1 MRAICPILFSLTCFL
16 HFSTELLQ
24 KRVIGLFP
32 NQKCKNMTL
41 KQSMAA
47 IAIAVASFGGGA
59 WMYGQHRHLEQQ
71 NNNLSQDAPL
81 FSHTG
86 YTANTSSGPLVDFEK
101 AATKA
106 APAVVRIRTVMKA
119 KQVSGDMDMD
129 NDLLRQFFDRG
140 FGGNGRPQMQ
150 MPQQKASGS
159 GVLISSDG
167 YIVTNNHVVEG
178 TDQLTVTLNDK
189 QDYKAKIIGT
199 DPSSDLAVIKI
210 EGHDFPFL
218 TFSNSDNVHLGQWV
232 LAIGYPLNLST
243 TVTSGI
249 VSAKSRSIG
258 INSRNSSTPVES
270 FLQTDAAINPG
281 NSGGALVNT
290 DGDVSGINSAIA
302 SPTGS
307 YAGYSYA
314 IPSNLVQKVASDII
328 KYGSTKRAYLGIMY
342 PNDQMSEEDR
352 GKNNIKEG
360 KGVFV
365 MDVAKGSSA
374 EDAGI
379 EKGDFITKMNGT
391 VINSGNEMV
400 EKIAALRPG
409 DKINVTYNHN
419 GTEKNAAVTLKGSTG
434 TYASVKEQVIEQLGA
449 SFQAMDN
456 NKGVMIKQLGQGL
469 LSDQTRIKE
478 GFIITKVNS
487 TKVTTVDELKDALKQ
502 AGNSAV
508 INGVYPD
515 APGTV
520 YQYAL
525 NDLNGAQ

>member
-1 MRAICPILFSLTCFL
+1 
-16 HFSTELLQ
+16 
-24 KRVIGLFP
+24 
-32 NQKCKNMTL
+32 MTV
-41 KQSMAA
+41 KQSIAA
-47 IAIAVASFGGGA
+47 LMIAAASFGGGA
-59 WMYGQHRHLEQQ
+59 WIYGQHQQQEQQ
-71 NNNLSQDAPL
+71 NNNSSQHAAL
-81 FSHTG
+81 FTH
-86 YTANTSSGPLVDFEK
+86 ANYNSSPSGGPVVDFEK

-106 APAVVRIRTVMKA
+106 APAVVHIRTVMKA
-119 KQVSGDMDMD
+119 KQVSGDMDMG
-129 NDLLRQFFDRG
+129 NDLLKQFFDHG

-150 MPQQKASGS
+150 MPEQKASGS
-159 GVLISSDG
+159 GVLISADG

-178 TDQLTVTLNDK
+178 TSQLTVTLNDK
-189 QDYKAKIIGT
+189 QDYKAKVIGT
-199 DPSSDLAVIKI
+199 DPSTDLAVIKI

-258 INSRNSSTPVES
+258 VNSRNSSTPVES
-270 FLQTDAAINPG
+270 FIQTDAAVNPG

-290 DGDVSGINSAIA
+290 DGDVIGINSAIA

-360 KGVFV
+360 NGVFV

-374 EDAGI
+374 EEAGI
-379 EKGDFITKMNGT
+379 EKGDFITKINGT
-391 VINSGNEMV
+391 VINAGNEMI
-400 EKIAALRPG
+400 EKISALRPG
-409 DKINVTYNHN
+409 DKITITYTHN
-419 GTEKNAAVTLKGSTG
+419 GTEKSAAVTLKGSAG

-478 GFIITKVNS
+478 GFIITKVNN
-487 TKVTTVDELKDALKQ
+487 TKVTTVEELKGALKQ

-508 INGVYPD
+508 ISGIYPD

>member
-1 MRAICPILFSLTCFL
+1 M
-16 HFSTELLQ
+16 
-24 KRVIGLFP
+24 
-32 NQKCKNMTL
+32 
-41 KQSMAA
+41 KQSITALMIAA
-47 IAIAVASFGGGA
+47 ASFGGGA
-59 WMYGQHRHLEQQ
+59 WVYGQHRQQEQQ
-71 NNNLSQDAPL
+71 NNHVSADASL
-81 FSHTG
+81 FSQTN
-86 YTANTSSGPLVDFEK
+86 YSSNPSSGPFVDFEK

-106 APAVVRIRTVMKA
+106 APAVVHIRTVLKA
-119 KQVSGDMDMD
+119 KQVSGDMDMGGED
-129 NDLLRQFFDRG
+129 MLRQFFDHG
-140 FGGNGRPQMQ
+140 NGNGRQQMQ
-150 MPQQKASGS
+150 MPEQRASGS
-159 GVLISSDG
+159 GVLISADG

-178 TDQLTVTLNDK
+178 TNQLTVTLNDK
-189 QDYKAKIIGT
+189 TDYKARVVGT
-199 DPSSDLAVIKI
+199 DPSTDLAVIKI
-210 EGHDFPFL
+210 EGHNFPFL

-249 VSAKSRSIG
+249 VSAKSRNIG

-270 FLQTDAAINPG
+270 FIQTDAAVNPG

-290 DGDVSGINSAIA
+290 DGDVIGINSAIA

-342 PNDQMSEEDR
+342 PSDQMSEEDR

-360 KGVFV
+360 DGVFV

-374 EDAGI
+374 EEAGI
-379 EKGDFITKMNGT
+379 EKGDFITKINGNT
-391 VINSGNEMV
+391 INAGNEMV

-409 DKINVTYNHN
+409 DKMTLTYVHN
-419 GTEKNAAVTLKGSTG
+419 GTEKNASVVLKGSTG
-434 TYASVKEQVIEQLGA
+434 TYASIKEQVIDQLGA
-449 SFQAMDN
+449 SFQAADN

-478 GFIITKVNS
+478 GFIITKVNNA
-487 TKVTTVDELKDALKQ
+487 TVTTVDELKDALKQ

-508 INGVYPD
+508 ISGVYPD
-515 APGTV
+515 APTTV